1 MPFIHILVSACRFSN
16 KYVVHLGLQP
26 ADIFEGVNDCNV
38 SLYLTTK
45 HVFENFGGIRP
56 VAPWLRACFHVHVTV
71 QASSGN
77 VTAI

>member
-1 MPFIHILVSACRFSN
+1 
-16 KYVVHLGLQP
+16 
-26 ADIFEGVNDCNV
+26 V